1 MGPHLGDLSIRSP
14 AFGYL
19 EKIPKRYVSDG
30 ENINPPLEW
39 NNIPEGT
46 KQLAL
51 LLFDPDAP
59 YTNEYTH
66 WVVYGIP
73 PEETGI
79 AEGEKNGNFIEGT
92 NSGGEPGYSGPA
104 PPPGHGLHH
113 YYFWLYALDNV
124 FDLKPGLTLRELL
137 DLIGD
142 NILVQARYIGV
153 YENK

>member
-1 MGPHLGDLSIRSP
+1 MGPNLGDLSIRSP

-19 EKIPKRYVSDG
+19 EKIPKRYASDG

-73 PEETGI
+73 PDETGT
-79 AEGEKNGNFIEGT
+79 AEGEKKGNFIEGT
-92 NSGGEPGYSGPA
+92 NSGGEQGYSGPA

-113 YYFWLYALDNV
+113 YYFWVYALDNA
-124 FDLKPGLTLRELL
+124 FDLKPGLTRRELL

>member
-1 MGPHLGDLSIRSP
+1 MEPHLGDLSIRSP
-14 AFGYL
+14 AFEYL
-19 EKIPKRYVSDG
+19 GKIPKRYASDG

-39 NNIPEGT
+39 NNIPDGT

-73 PEETGI
+73 PDETGI

-92 NSGGEPGYSGPA
+92 NSGGEQGYSGPA
-104 PPPGHGLHH
+104 PPPGNGLHH
-113 YYFWLYALDNV
+113 YYFWVYALDNA
-124 FDLKPGLTLRELL
+124 FDLKLGLTRRELL

>member
-1 MGPHLGDLSIRSP
+1 MGPHLGDLSIKSP

-19 EKIPKRYVSDG
+19 EKIPKQYVSDG

-66 WVVYGIP
+66 WVIYGIP

-92 NSGGEPGYSGPA
+92 NSEGELGYSGPA

-113 YYFWLYALDNV
+113 YYFWLYALDKV
-124 FDLKPGLTLRELL
+124 FDLKPGLTRRELL

-142 NILVQARYIGV
+142 NILVQARYIGI